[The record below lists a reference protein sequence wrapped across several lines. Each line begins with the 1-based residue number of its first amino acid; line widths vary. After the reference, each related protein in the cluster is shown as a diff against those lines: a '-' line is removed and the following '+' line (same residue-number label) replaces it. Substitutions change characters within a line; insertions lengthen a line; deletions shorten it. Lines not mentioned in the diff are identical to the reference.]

1 MPTHPDL
8 RILVASDGRV
18 LVPAVHRAVA
28 QLSAACHVDLT
39 VAHVETGDSDGA
51 PPVPLAFDLETAP
64 RRIQRLALDE
74 ADAAAAIA
82 GLAARRSFDLV
93 MAPAAAGP
101 ALLRLGRA
109 SFRTRLLARAGVPLW
124 TAGRGL
130 PSMHFHR
137 PLRTVACLL
146 DFDADPAPLLHRA
159 GAFAQ
164 RMQAR
169 LHVLAALPPVD
180 DSTLATVLTS
190 DTPLLPAAAVAR
202 IERLCAGRPMPMVD
216 VVVDGLRRGLRRLVR
231 GCQPD
236 VLFVDA
242 AQWTTP
248 WPFGFSRSLDALG
261 CPVVC
266 VPTGAAAGAWSFERA
281 TRLPAS
287 AAAPVRPTA
296 AAGGGLDPWPAEGM
310 ASRAL

>member
-1 MPTHPDL
+1 MPIPPDL
-8 RILVASDGRV
+8 RILVASDDA
-18 LVPAVHRAVA
+18 LLAPAVQSAVA
-28 QLSAACHVDLT
+28 QLSAVCHVDLT
-39 VAHVETGDSDGA
+39 VAHVEVAGRDGA
-51 PPVPLAFDLETAP
+51 ATAPLRFDLDAAP
-64 RRIQRLALDE
+64 RRVQRLALDGS
-74 ADAAAAIA
+74 DAALAIA
-82 GLAARRSFDLV
+82 SLSARRSFDLV

-130 PSMHFHR
+130 PALHFHR

-159 GAFAQ
+159 GAFAR

-180 DSTLATVLTS
+180 DGALATVLTS
-190 DTPLLPAAAVAR
+190 ATPLLPATAVAR
-202 IERLCAGRPMPMVD
+202 IEGLCAGRLTPIVD
-216 VVVDGLRRGLRRLVR
+216 VVVDGLHRGLRRLVR
-231 GCQPD
+231 ACQPD

-242 AQWTTP
+242 AAWATP
-248 WPFGFSRSLDALG
+248 WPFGFSRTLDALG
-261 CPVVC
+261 CPVIC
-266 VPTGAAAGAWSFERA
+266 VPNGAGAGAWSFERA
-281 TRLPAS
+281 TSQPAP
-287 AAAPVRPTA
+287 AAASLQPAVAT
-296 AAGGGLDPWPAEGM
+296 GGGLEPWPAEGM